1 MRNEERSVLKRLF
14 AEEPPLTMREI
25 NERLLT
31 VEDIAAVERDLGEAS
46 RIVLLAIIA
55 HLQAAGVMSST
66 ALVANL
72 EATLTQ
78 LDDQQ
83 NTRVGL
89 QVMIGAIKNSLIWH
103 DASAQ
108 APSRRDQ

>member
-1 MRNEERSVLKRLF
+1 MTIEK
-14 AEEPPLTMREI
+14 I

-55 HLQAAGVMSST
+55 HLQAAGVMNST

-72 EATLTQ
+72 EATLAQ
-78 LDDQQ
+78 LDNQQ
-83 NTRVGL
+83 NTRIGL

-103 DASAQ
+103 DASVP
-108 APSRRDQ
+108 APSGTMQ